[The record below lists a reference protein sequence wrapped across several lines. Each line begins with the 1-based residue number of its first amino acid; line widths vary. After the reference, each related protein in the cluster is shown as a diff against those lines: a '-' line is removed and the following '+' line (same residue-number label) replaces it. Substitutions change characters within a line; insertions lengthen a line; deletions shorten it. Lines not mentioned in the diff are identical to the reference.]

1 MMKRKIT
8 LILVAGLFSF
18 SSLLAQ
24 TTLTYKTH
32 AIKKGDD
39 HHFMITNNAKPGEAG
54 ADMVWDFSDLKYKK
68 DLVSH
73 MLPPAD
79 VARGGEIPG
88 ANAVIQE
95 YQNKFAFKVK
105 PDRVEQFGSITC
117 GNSIIKYNDP
127 FVKMVFPF
135 GYGDIHTGEFSG
147 VIENNGNSRPFTGHY
162 ELLGDGYGKLILP
175 DGIEVEDVL
184 RLRTSKTK
192 NYGNCG
198 EVTTVTYR
206 WYCPDVRY
214 PLLSIITRERND
226 ETNVIRTAY
235 HANINEELKKSESLK
250 KSTHGVLSQNNHS
263 LDVFPNPYEDHFAIR
278 YNLSKE
284 SNVKIAILNNT
295 GKEVLTKKLG
305 RQEAGNHSYQV
316 NAEQQGM
323 KSGLYFVKL
332 ILDNTILT
340 EKIVAVE

>member
-1 MMKRKIT
+1 MKRKLT
-8 LILVAGLFSF
+8 LMLAAGLISF
-18 SSLLAQ
+18 SGLLAQ

-32 AIKKGDD
+32 AIKKGDG
-39 HHFMITNNAKPGEAG
+39 HHFMITNNANPGEGG
-54 ADMVWDFSDLKYKK
+54 ADMVWDFSDLEYKK

-79 VARGGEIPG
+79 VTKGGEIPE
-88 ANAVIQE
+88 ANAIIQE
-95 YQNKFAFKVK
+95 YQNKFAFKVR
-105 PDRVEQFGSITC
+105 PDRIEQFGSITC

-127 FVKMVFPF
+127 FVKMIFPF
-135 GYGDIHTGEFSG
+135 EYGDIHTGEFSG
-147 VIENNGNSRPFTGHY
+147 VIKNNGHDRPFTGHY

-214 PLLSIITRERND
+214 PLLSIITREKD
-226 ETNVIRTAY
+226 DKTNVIRTAY
-235 HANINEELKKSESLK
+235 HANIKEELEKSKPHKKSIQS
-250 KSTHGVLSQNNHS
+250 LSQNNHT

-278 YNLSKE
+278 YNLSE
-284 SNVKIAILNNT
+284 NSDVKIAILNNT
-295 GKEVLTKKLG
+295 GKEVLSAKLG
-305 RQEAGNHSYQV
+305 KQEAGSHTYQV
-316 NAEQQGM
+316 NADQKGM

-332 ILDNTILT
+332 ILDDTVLT